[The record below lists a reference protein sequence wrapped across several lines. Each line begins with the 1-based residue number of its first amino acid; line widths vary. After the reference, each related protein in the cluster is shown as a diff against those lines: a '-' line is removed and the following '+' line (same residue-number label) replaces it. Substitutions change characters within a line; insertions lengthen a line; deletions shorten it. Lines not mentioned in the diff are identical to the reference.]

1 MGVEVHYRFH
11 IKNKIKEENNMKLL
25 ETGIDAEELQKLQ
38 TLTELM
44 YTAKVLYRNISEL
57 HSQICKSQ
65 DKSVSELSLDACTSF
80 NKLYD
85 TLQTEQKTLD
95 RKSVV

>member
-1 MGVEVHYRFH
+1 MRT
-11 IKNKIKEENNMKLL
+11 IL
-25 ETGIDAEELQKLQ
+25 ETNIDAEKLQ

-44 YTAKVLYRNISEL
+44 YTAKTLYRNIGEL

-85 TLQTEQKTLD
+85 ALQTEQKTLLNNIEYERVAVLPLLD
-95 RKSVV
+95 NGNTLQSLL

>member
-1 MGVEVHYRFH
+1 
-11 IKNKIKEENNMKLL
+11 MKLM

-44 YTAKVLYRNISEL
+44 YTTKTLYRNVNQL

-65 DKSVSELSLDACTSF
+65 DKGVSELSLDACLAL
-80 NKLYD
+80 NRLYD
-85 TLQTEQKTLD
+85 ALQTEQKSLLND
-95 RKSVV
+95 IEIDVSENM

>member
-1 MGVEVHYRFH
+1 
-11 IKNKIKEENNMKLL
+11 MKLM

-44 YTAKVLYRNISEL
+44 YTAKTLYRNVSEL

-65 DKSVSELSLDACTSF
+65 DRSISELSLDACMAL
-80 NKLYD
+80 NRLYD
-85 TLQTEQKTLD
+85 VLQVEQKSLLNNIEID
-95 RKSVV
+95 VFQNM

>member
-1 MGVEVHYRFH
+1 
-11 IKNKIKEENNMKLL
+11 MKLL
-25 ETGIDAEELQKLQ
+25 ETNIDAEELQELQ

-44 YTAKVLYRNISEL
+44 YTAKALYRNISEL

-65 DKSVSELSLDACTSF
+65 DKSVSELSLDTCESF

-85 TLQTEQKTLD
+85 AFQAEQKTLLNNIEINV
-95 RKSVV
+95 SENM

>member
-1 MGVEVHYRFH
+1 
-11 IKNKIKEENNMKLL
+11 MKLM

-44 YTAKVLYRNISEL
+44 YTAKTLYRNVSEL

-65 DKSVSELSLDACTSF
+65 DRSISELSLDSRMAL
-80 NKLYD
+80 NRLYD
-85 TLQTEQKTLD
+85 VLQIEQKSLLND
-95 RKSVV
+95 IEIDVFQNM

>member
-1 MGVEVHYRFH
+1 
-11 IKNKIKEENNMKLL
+11 MKLL
-25 ETGIDAEELQKLQ
+25 ETNIDAEELQELQ

-44 YTAKVLYRNISEL
+44 YTTKALYRNASEL

-65 DKSVSELSLDACTSF
+65 DKSVSVLSLDACLAF

-85 TLQTEQKTLD
+85 ALQNEQKILLNNIEIGV
-95 RKSVV
+95 SENM

>member
-1 MGVEVHYRFH
+1 
-11 IKNKIKEENNMKLL
+11 MKLM

-44 YTAKVLYRNISEL
+44 YTAKTLYRNISEL

-65 DKSVSELSLDACTSF
+65 DKSVSELSLDTCMAL

-85 TLQTEQKTLD
+85 ALQTEQKTLLND
-95 RKSVV
+95 IEIDISKNM

>member
-1 MGVEVHYRFH
+1 
-11 IKNKIKEENNMKLL
+11 MKLM
-25 ETGIDAEELQKLQ
+25 ETGIDTEEFQQLQ

-44 YTAKVLYRNISEL
+44 YIAKILYRNVSEL

-65 DKSVSELSLDACTSF
+65 DQSVSELSLDACMAF

-85 TLQTEQKTLD
+85 ALQAEQKTLLND
-95 RKSVV
+95 IEIDLPEK

>member
-44 YTAKVLYRNISEL
+44 YTAKVLYR
-57 HSQICKSQ
+57 
-65 DKSVSELSLDACTSF
+65 
-80 NKLYD
+80 
-85 TLQTEQKTLD
+85 D

>member
-1 MGVEVHYRFH
+1 
-11 IKNKIKEENNMKLL
+11 MKLM

-44 YTAKVLYRNISEL
+44 YTAKTLYRNISEL
-57 HSQICKSQ
+57 HSQICKLQ
-65 DKSVSELSLDACTSF
+65 DKSVLELSLDACLAF

-85 TLQTEQKTLD
+85 VLQTEQNSLLND
-95 RKSVV
+95 IEIDVSENV

>member
-1 MGVEVHYRFH
+1 
-11 IKNKIKEENNMKLL
+11 MKLM

-44 YTAKVLYRNISEL
+44 YTAKTLYRNVSEL

-65 DKSVSELSLDACTSF
+65 DKSVSELSLDTCMTL

-85 TLQTEQKTLD
+85 ALQTEQKTLLND
-95 RKSVV
+95 IEIDISKNM

>member
-1 MGVEVHYRFH
+1 
-11 IKNKIKEENNMKLL
+11 MKLL
-25 ETGIDAEELQKLQ
+25 ETNIDAEELQELQ

-57 HSQICKSQ
+57 HSQISKSQ

-80 NKLYD
+80 NKLYGA
-85 TLQTEQKTLD
+85 LQTEQKTLLNNIEID
-95 RKSVV
+95 VSENM

>member
-1 MGVEVHYRFH
+1 
-11 IKNKIKEENNMKLL
+11 MKLM
-25 ETGIDAEELQKLQ
+25 ETGIDAEGLQKLQ

-44 YTAKVLYRNISEL
+44 YTAKTLYRNISEL

-65 DKSVSELSLDACTSF
+65 DKGVSELSLDACMAF

-85 TLQTEQKTLD
+85 ALQTEQKSLLND
-95 RKSVV
+95 IEIDVSENM